1 LNLADKTALVTG
13 ASRGIGRAIAQ
24 RLAADGALVAVHYG
38 SNEAAA
44 TETVEKIQANG
55 GRAFA
60 VRAELGVDGD
70 VDTLFA
76 GLEEGLSGQ
85 RLDILV
91 NNAGTGA
98 GSIEQ
103 TTREEFDRVF
113 AVNVRAPFFIIQRAL
128 PLLRDGG
135 RIINIGSADTRIAVT
150 TELAYAM
157 TKGAVTVLSQTLA
170 NALGE
175 RGITVNTVAP
185 GVTDTERNAWL
196 NDKPE
201 LLAATAS
208 AAALGRIGQ
217 PADIADVVAF
227 LASDDARWITG
238 HLVDAT
244 GGMMLGPRM
253 YLILSLQVTGRR
265 GRADGRVARLLF
277 GRSRSRCGS
286 HRAGVRRRLHQLGK
300 DHVPH
305 KLRLDRPHSGSLGLV
320 DGRAPSDLPTVGAE
334 QGIALAG
341 VEVLAVGVADW
352 AAIVAIQL
360 LQLRNWKSLEPH
372 LRLVGVAWIVMGQVA
387 TLPFVAA
394 GGAMLGWGMGGLYWL
409 VAGVVLSF
417 LVAVADAW
425 VILVEIHR

>member
-1 LNLADKTALVTG
+1 MTDLTGKTALVTG

-44 TETVEKIQANG
+44 TETVETIQANG
-55 GRAFA
+55 GRAFVA
-60 VRAELGVDGD
+60 RAELGMDGD

-91 NNAGTGA
+91 NNAGTKAGS

-103 TTREEFDRVF
+103 TTPEEFDRVF
-113 AVNVRAPFFIIQRAL
+113 AVNVRASFFIIQRAL

-135 RIINIGSADTRIAVT
+135 RIINISSADTRIAVT

-157 TKGAVTVLSQTLA
+157 TKGAVNILSQTLA

-185 GVTDTERNAWL
+185 GVTDTDMAAFLRDN
-196 NDKPE
+196 PE

-227 LASDDARWITG
+227 LASHDARWITG

-244 GGMMLGPRM
+244 GGMLLGPR
-253 YLILSLQVTGRR
+253 L
-265 GRADGRVARLLF
+265 
-277 GRSRSRCGS
+277 
-286 HRAGVRRRLHQLGK
+286 
-300 DHVPH
+300 
-305 KLRLDRPHSGSLGLV
+305 
-320 DGRAPSDLPTVGAE
+320 
-334 QGIALAG
+334 
-341 VEVLAVGVADW
+341 
-352 AAIVAIQL
+352 
-360 LQLRNWKSLEPH
+360 
-372 LRLVGVAWIVMGQVA
+372 
-387 TLPFVAA
+387 
-394 GGAMLGWGMGGLYWL
+394 
-409 VAGVVLSF
+409 
-417 LVAVADAW
+417 
-425 VILVEIHR
+425 